1 MRSDDQWWAN
11 KWGALGS
18 IHYGSADEHWDL
30 VVEAAAIRPYTYS
43 HASQVQSWTH
53 NRQPLAHPAGSNFAE
68 LRSHIVWSSGRFRL
82 HLGALVRR
90 QAIDEPVDLGKEPA
104 VSIGSDPLLSYITRP
119 SNYGVEWFFAGDGQ
133 AGETDIVNQFQTWA
147 DLGYRIPKLDGQE
160 FFIRSTRNNLNGS
173 LQRSTWWRVEMGIRL
188 RRVLEE
194 RNW

>member
-1 MRSDDQWWAN
+1 
-11 KWGALGS
+11 
-18 IHYGSADEHWDL
+18 
-30 VVEAAAIRPYTYS
+30 
-43 HASQVQSWTH
+43 
-53 NRQPLAHPAGSNFAE
+53 
-68 LRSHIVWSSGRFRL
+68 
-82 HLGALVRR
+82 
-90 QAIDEPVDLGKEPA
+90 
-104 VSIGSDPLLSYITRP
+104 LLSYITRP

-160 FFIRSTRNNLNGS
+160 FFIRSTQNNLNGS